1 MMMDISLLI
10 TISSEN
16 KVKHMIVKISDT
28 GIGIAKDKQDKIF
41 ERFYR
46 VDSARTRN
54 GVGGTGL
61 GLSIAKWIADA
72 HDIEI
77 RLSSKLNKGTTII
90 LIIPKDN

>member
-1 MMMDISLLI
+1 
-10 TISSEN
+10 
-16 KVKHMIVKISDT
+16 MIVKISDT

-90 LIIPKDN
+90 LIIPKDAN

>member
-1 MMMDISLLI
+1 MAENHH
-10 TISSEN
+10 SSEN